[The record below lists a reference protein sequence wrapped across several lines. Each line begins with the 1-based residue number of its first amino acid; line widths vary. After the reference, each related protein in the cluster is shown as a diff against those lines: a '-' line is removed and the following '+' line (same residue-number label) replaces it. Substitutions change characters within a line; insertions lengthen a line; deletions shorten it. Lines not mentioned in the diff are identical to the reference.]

1 MALRIAINGF
11 GRIGRNVVRAQ
22 LENSRPDIE
31 IVMINDLADIAT
43 SAHLLEYDSVHGRIG
58 KTISTKDHSLF
69 IDSQEI
75 HYHSQPVPSE
85 LDYKVYGVDVVF
97 ECTGRFTSA
106 DTASAHLRAGASKVV
121 ISAPGTKADKT
132 IVYGVNHETLTADDK
147 IISNAS
153 CTTNCLAPL
162 VSVLDQLCGIK
173 QGFMT
178 TIHAYTGDQ
187 QLLDSEHRDLYR
199 ARAAAI
205 NMIPTTTGAARAISL
220 VLPHLAGR
228 LDGVAVRVPTP
239 NVSAV
244 DLVFESE
251 RPSSAEDINHAMIAA
266 ANGRLKDV
274 LAVTDRPVVSSDLN
288 HHPASSILH
297 LDQTKVMD
305 TGMSRIFSWYDNEWG
320 FSNRMLDLAQH
331 MSAMK

>member
-43 SAHLLEYDSVHGRIG
+43 SAHLLEYDSVHGRLG

-75 HYHSQPVPSE
+75 HYHSQPDPSQ
-85 LDYKVYGVDVVF
+85 LDYKAYGVDVVF

-121 ISAPGTKADKT
+121 ISAPGTNADKT
-132 IVYGVNHETLTADDK
+132 IVYGVNHETLAADDK

>member
-11 GRIGRNVVRAQ
+11 GRIGRNILRAQ
-22 LENSRPDIE
+22 LENNRPDIE

-43 SAHLLEYDSVHGRIG
+43 SAHLLEYDSVHGRLAG
-58 KTISTKDHSLF
+58 KMSAQNHSICIDGREIS
-69 IDSQEI
+69 
-75 HYHSQPVPSE
+75 YHSQPDPAQ
-85 LDYKVYGVDVVF
+85 LDYSAHGVDVVF

-106 DTASAHLRAGASKVV
+106 DSASAHLKAGASKVI
-121 ISAPGTKADKT
+121 ISAPATQVDKT
-132 IVYGVNHETLTADDK
+132 IVYGVNHEELEAGDK

-162 VSVLDQLCGIK
+162 VSVLDGLCGIK

-220 VLPHLAGR
+220 VMPHLAGR

-244 DLVFESE
+244 DLVFETE
-251 RPSSAEDINHAMIAA
+251 TACSAEQINDAMVAA
-266 ANGRLKDV
+266 SEGRLKDV
-274 LAVTDRPVVSSDLN
+274 LAVTDRPLVSSDLN

-297 LDQTKVMD
+297 LDQTKVME

-331 MSAMK
+331 MAGLK